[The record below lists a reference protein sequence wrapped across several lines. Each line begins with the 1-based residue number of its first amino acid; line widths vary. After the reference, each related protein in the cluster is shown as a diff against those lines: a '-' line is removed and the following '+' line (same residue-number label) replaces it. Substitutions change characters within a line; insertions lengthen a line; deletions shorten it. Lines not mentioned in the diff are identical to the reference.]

1 MEKGKI
7 TGLITRNGVARYIQ
21 IRKGDSMK
29 IEEAFPSAREDA
41 QSAERCVPCK
51 QTLSPSYR
59 LAYRDDDFL
68 LRDELRPVRLQLEL
82 LKPELILQE
91 HKIENTV
98 IVFGSARIPEPR
110 SLPEQN

>member
-1 MEKGKI
+1 
-7 TGLITRNGVARYIQ
+7 
-21 IRKGDSMK
+21 MK
-29 IEEAFPSAREDA
+29 IEETFPSAREDA

-59 LAYRDDDFL
+59 LAYRDNDFL

-82 LKPELILQE
+82 LKQELILQE

-98 IVFGSARIPEPR
+98 IVF
-110 SLPEQN
+110 